1 MCAYKD
7 VTLAPD
13 DIEWSTDRPTNP
25 VKEAVFDD
33 ACFRSILTDK
43 GARETLEL
51 FHKFHRDIA
60 NQLIVRAVTDACES
74 EWTRRAVHVCRAAKV
89 RRDVARRVFQVEHG
103 VAAELEF
110 RQALRRKYPRAVW
123 GSDMEEAR

>member
-1 MCAYKD
+1 MTYRD

-13 DIEWSTDRPTNP
+13 DVEWSTDRPTNP

-33 ACFRSILTDK
+33 DAFRSILTDK

-60 NQLIVRAVTDACES
+60 NQLIVRAVVDACES
-74 EWTRRAVHVCRAAKV
+74 EWTRRAVNLCRAAKV

-110 RQALRRKYPRAVW
+110 RQQLRRKYPRAVW
-123 GSDMEEAR
+123 GSDMEES